1 MKNVHAPVL
10 LVLLV
15 LIATS
20 ALATEFIFENDEF
33 SFQALRTAG
42 YSFSGGSVL
51 GECLSTCSRIED
63 GDVESWH
70 GEWLETAMMVEAK
83 ADSFMDAGCRESA
96 RDCYFRA
103 AEYYRAA
110 EFFLHTELD
119 DPRML
124 DTWRLSR
131 DAFLMGASLAD
142 HPIIRVEIPF
152 EEEGY
157 LPAYLCLVDDT
168 DAERPL
174 LIAHSGFDGTKEEL
188 YFSLGRYAVERGYN
202 CLLFE
207 GPGQGQVIRE
217 QGIHFR
223 PDWENVVTPVVD
235 YALDLPFADDD
246 RMVLIGYSMG
256 GYLAP
261 RAMTGEHRLAGCVAN
276 GGVYSMYLSVVG
288 SNIPNMDEIL
298 EDEEASEEFDEEI
311 RAMMEEDLFMKW
323 FYTNGMYTFG
333 ADSPSGFMKL
343 LQDYTLKDRVENIT
357 CSMLVLDSEND
368 QLTGGQATLLND
380 SLESPKQYVLFTE
393 LQGADEHCQMGAVQV
408 SNETVF
414 CWLEELLN

>member
-1 MKNVHAPVL
+1 MRKVQAPVFFAL
-10 LVLLV
+10 LVLV
-15 LIATS
+15 APC

-70 GEWLETAMMVEAK
+70 REWLETAMMVEAK
-83 ADSFMDAGCRESA
+83 ADSFMDAGCMESA
-96 RDCYFRA
+96 GDCYFRA

-124 DTWRLSR
+124 GTWQLSR

-157 LPAYLCLVDDT
+157 LPAYLCLVDST
-168 DAERPL
+168 NAPRPFI
-174 LIAHSGFDGTKEEL
+174 IAHSGFDGTKEEL

-217 QGIHFR
+217 QGLHFR

-235 YALDLPFADDD
+235 YAIDLPFVDED

-261 RAMTGEHRLAGCVAN
+261 RAMTGEHRPAGCVAN

-298 EDEEASEEFDEEI
+298 ADEEASEEFDEEI
-311 RAMMEEDLFMKW
+311 LAMMEEDLFMKW

-333 ADSPSGFMKL
+333 ADSPSGFMRL
-343 LQDYTLKDRVENIT
+343 LRDYTLEGRTGEIT
-357 CSMLVLDSEND
+357 CSMLVLDSKND
-368 QLTGGQATLLND
+368 QLTGGQATLLYD

-408 SNETVF
+408 SNEAVF
-414 CWLEELLN
+414 CWLDELLN